1 MQPLRRVRWGWE
13 LRLPLWGAVSS
24 HQTVHPVIPRSVGVL
39 LNGLPV
45 IFVHVA
51 SSTALSRSVLGGALC
66 LLLLRLRCH
75 PISICVAVL
84 VLAFVVLLLRLAW
97 LSLHSGVLEVA
108 ALFDVLVIFCPRGG
122 GTDTQHIPIPPYPKN
137 NAKRSDFHRD
147 LLQRLRLFRRYGKIK
162 RILPHPKTVA
172 AQGFSSSSAC
182 FVGYAVALPRR

>member
-75 PISICVAVL
+75 PTSICSAGA
-84 VLAFVVLLLRLAW
+84 VLAFVLLLLRLAW
-97 LSLHSGVLEVA
+97 LSSFLEFAAFVLCP
-108 ALFDVLVIFCPRGG
+108 LDFCPRGG
-122 GTDTQHIPIPPYPKN
+122 GTDTQPKTIPPYPKN

-162 RILPHPKTVA
+162 RTRALIKKPIIWAFKAPHIV
-172 AQGFSSSSAC
+172 
-182 FVGYAVALPRR
+182 